1 LGEEFSGF
9 LFVLKINENS
19 WLNNKG
25 IDFYVPLSTSG
36 SSVIGNREDQSKVV
50 KSEEAGEEESNSEFT
65 NEIINEIR
73 HLVTGISSVKRRKTK
88 SKEAQETIL
97 QEIERLAA
105 EAYSIFRTSVPAFSE
120 EAIVESEVVLESESP
135 ELPPKIMS
143 GTGTGYEIV
152 CQGFNWESN
161 KSGRWYMELKEKAKE
176 LASLGFTVIWL
187 PPPTDS
193 VSPEGYMPRDLYN
206 LNSRYLI
213 KIP

>member
-9 LFVLKINENS
+9 LFVLKINQNS

-36 SSVIGNREDQSKVV
+36 SFVNGNREDQSKVV

-105 EAYSIFRTSVPAFSE
+105 EAYSIFRTSVPTFSE

>member
-9 LFVLKINENS
+9 LFVLKINQNS

-36 SSVIGNREDQSKVV
+36 SFVIGNREDQSKVV

-105 EAYSIFRTSVPAFSE
+105 EAYSIFRTSVPTFSE
-120 EAIVESEVVLESESP
+120 ETIVESEVVLESESP

-213 KIP
+213 

>member
-1 LGEEFSGF
+1 MGEEFSGF
-9 LFVLKINENS
+9 LFLLKINENS

-36 SSVIGNREDQSKVV
+36 SLVIGNREDQSKVV
-50 KSEEAGEEESNSEFT
+50 KSEEAGENENSEFT

-105 EAYSIFRTSVPAFSE
+105 EAYSIFRTSVPTFSE
-120 EAIVESEVVLESESP
+120 EAIVESEVVLDSESP

>member
-1 LGEEFSGF
+1 MGEEFSGF
-9 LFVLKINENS
+9 LFVLKINQNS

-36 SSVIGNREDQSKVV
+36 SFVIGNREDQSKVV

-105 EAYSIFRTSVPAFSE
+105 EAYSIFRTSVPTFSE
-120 EAIVESEVVLESESP
+120 ETIVESEVVLESESP

-213 KIP
+213 